1 MSGNRIIAIDPG
13 TEKTAWVVMDSDTRQ
28 IIDHGI
34 TDNHK
39 MFEVLNLAQGSPDV
53 GHHNVK
59 HMAIEMIASMGMAVG
74 QSVFETAVWIG
85 RFIQEW
91 ITYGNTYELIYRA
104 DEKLHL
110 CNNPRAKDSNIRV
123 SILDSYSIDEH
134 GDRIDPVGNK
144 RNPGPL
150 YGISKDVWSAIAV
163 AKVALETQA
172 KDRINQRTQL

>member
-1 MSGNRIIAIDPG
+1 MSENRIIAIDPG
-13 TEKTAWVVMDSDTRQ
+13 TEKTAWVVMDTGTKK

-34 TDNHK
+34 TQNAE
-39 MFEVLNLAQGSPDV
+39 MFEVLNKAQGSPDV
-53 GHHNVK
+53 GHHDVT

-85 RFIQEW
+85 RFVQEW
-91 ITYGNTYELIYRA
+91 ITYGNTYELVYRA

-110 CNNPRAKDSNIRV
+110 CGNPRAKDSNIRTAIMDAYAV
-123 SILDSYSIDEH
+123 GEDGS
-134 GDRIDPVGNK
+134 RIDPVGNK

-163 AKVALETQA
+163 AKVALET
-172 KDRINQRTQL
+172 KPEDRTNRRTNL